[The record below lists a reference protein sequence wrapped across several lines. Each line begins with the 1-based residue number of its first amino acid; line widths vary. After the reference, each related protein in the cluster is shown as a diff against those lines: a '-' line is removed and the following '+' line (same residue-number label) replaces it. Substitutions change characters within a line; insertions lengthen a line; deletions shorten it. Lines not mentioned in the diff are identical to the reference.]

1 MTFFD
6 QSTVGLKDKE
16 MRDTMAFQIQRIAS
30 VGGYDR
36 KLDVMLRRPGES

>member
-1 MTFFD
+1 MSFFD
-6 QSTVGLKDKE
+6 QSTVGLKNKE
-16 MRDTMAFQIQRIAS
+16 MRNTIAVQIERIAS